1 MSARIGLILLGAF
14 FVFESILGCFSGKMY
29 FKYGGWSAV
38 EPVYIIKIFI
48 IGLLF
53 VSAGIFINKKI
64 GRVINALIGLSLLI
78 ISIEIFTTQDP
89 AGIQSKI
96 GYPFLI
102 SGFSVLLISIS
113 FFYLAFRSEK
123 NIKRYPKYMWC
134 KDCFKFYLYE
144 DVKDTDQICSYC
156 GKKLTEYKNDGVYQQ
171 RNASDQSTKTSKRK
185 KRKFKKR

>member
-102 SGFSVLLISIS
+102 SGFSVLLISIL

-134 KDCFKFYLYE
+134 KDCFKFYMYE
-144 DVKDTDQICSYC
+144 DVKNTDQICPDC
-156 GKKLTEYKNDGVYQQ
+156 GKKLTEYKNDGVYRQG
-171 RNASDQSTKTSKRK
+171 NASEQSTKTPKIK

>member
-1 MSARIGLILLGAF
+1 MNARIGLILLGAF

-171 RNASDQSTKTSKRK
+171 RNASDQSVKTSKRK

>member
-1 MSARIGLILLGAF
+1 MNARIGLILLGAF

-53 VSAGIFINKKI
+53 VSAGIFI
-64 GRVINALIGLSLLI
+64 
-78 ISIEIFTTQDP
+78 TQDL

-102 SGFSVLLISIS
+102 SGFSVLLISIL

-134 KDCFKFYLYE
+134 KDCFKFYMYE
-144 DVKDTDQICSYC
+144 DVKDTDQICPDC
-156 GKKLTEYKNDGVYQQ
+156 GEKLTEYNDGDYWK
-171 RNASDQSTKTSKRK
+171 RNAPHQGAKTPKIK

>member
-1 MSARIGLILLGAF
+1 MSTRIGLILLGAF

-64 GRVINALIGLSLLI
+64 GRVINALIGLNLLI

-102 SGFSVLLISIS
+102 SGFLVLLISIS
-113 FFYLAFRSEK
+113 FFYLALHPEK

-134 KDCFKFYLYE
+134 KDCFKFYMYE
-144 DVKDTDQICSYC
+144 DVKDTDQICPNC
-156 GKKLTEYKNDGVYQQ
+156 GKKLTEYNDGDYWR
-171 RNASDQSTKTSKRK
+171 RNASDQSAKAPKIK

>member
-29 FKYGGWSAV
+29 FKYRGWSGV
-38 EPVYIIKIFI
+38 EPVYIIKVFI

-64 GRVINALIGLSLLI
+64 GRVINALIGLGLLI

-102 SGFSVLLISIS
+102 SGFSVLLISIL

-156 GKKLTEYKNDGVYQQ
+156 GKKLTEYKNDGVYRQ
-171 RNASDQSTKTSKRK
+171 RNASEQNAKASKIK

>member
-1 MSARIGLILLGAF
+1 MSTRIGLILLGAF

-64 GRVINALIGLSLLI
+64 GRVINALIGLGLLI

-102 SGFSVLLISIS
+102 SGFSVLLISIL

-156 GKKLTEYKNDGVYQQ
+156 GKKLTEYKNDSVYRQ
-171 RNASDQSTKTSKRK
+171 RNASEQNAKTPKIKR
-185 KRKFKKR
+185 RKFKKR

>member
-29 FKYGGWSAV
+29 FKYQGWSAV
-38 EPVYIIKIFI
+38 DLVYIIKIFI
-48 IGLLF
+48 TGLLF

-64 GRVINALIGLSLLI
+64 GRVINALIGLNLLI

-89 AGIQSKI
+89 AGIQNKI

-102 SGFSVLLISIS
+102 SGFLVLLISIS

-123 NIKRYPKYMWC
+123 SIKRYPQYMWC

-144 DVKDTDQICSYC
+144 DVKDTDQICPDC
-156 GKKLTEYKNDGVYQQ
+156 GKKLTEYKNDGVYRQG
-171 RNASDQSTKTSKRK
+171 NASEQNAKAPKIK

>member
-1 MSARIGLILLGAF
+1 MSTRIGLILLGAF

-38 EPVYIIKIFI
+38 EPVYVIKIFT
-48 IGLLF
+48 IGVLF
-53 VSAGIFINKKI
+53 ASAGIFINKKI

-89 AGIQSKI
+89 EGIQSKI

-102 SGFSVLLISIS
+102 SEFSVLLISIL

-123 NIKRYPKYMWC
+123 SIKRYPRYMWC
-134 KDCFKFYLYE
+134 KDLFKFYMYV
-144 DVKDTDQICSYC
+144 DDKDTDQIGPDC
-156 GKKLTEYKNDGVYQQ
+156 GKKLPDYNDGDYRK
-171 RNASDQSTKTSKRK
+171 RNASEQSAKAPKIK
-185 KRKFKKR
+185 KRKFEKR

>member
-29 FKYGGWSAV
+29 FKYQGWSAV
-38 EPVYIIKIFI
+38 DLVYIIKIFI
-48 IGLLF
+48 TGLLF

-64 GRVINALIGLSLLI
+64 GRVINALIGLNLLI

-89 AGIQSKI
+89 AGIQNKI

-102 SGFSVLLISIS
+102 SGFLVLLISIS

-123 NIKRYPKYMWC
+123 SIKRYPQYMWC

-144 DVKDTDQICSYC
+144 DVKDTDQICPDC
-156 GKKLTEYKNDGVYQQ
+156 GKKLTEYNDGDYWK
-171 RNASDQSTKTSKRK
+171 RNAPHQGAKTPKIK

>member
-1 MSARIGLILLGAF
+1 MSTRIGLILLGAF

-38 EPVYIIKIFI
+38 EPVYVIKIFI

-64 GRVINALIGLSLLI
+64 GKVINALIGLGLLI
-78 ISIEIFTTQDP
+78 ISIEIFTTGDP

-102 SGFSVLLISIS
+102 SGFSVLLISIL

-123 NIKRYPKYMWC
+123 SIKRYPKYMWC

-171 RNASDQSTKTSKRK
+171 RNASEQSTKSPKPK

>member
-1 MSARIGLILLGAF
+1 MSTRIGLILLGAF

-38 EPVYIIKIFI
+38 EPVYVIKIFI

-64 GRVINALIGLSLLI
+64 GRVINALIGLNLLI

-89 AGIQSKI
+89 TGIQSKI

-102 SGFSVLLISIS
+102 SGFLVLLISIS

-123 NIKRYPKYMWC
+123 NIKRYPEYMWC
-134 KDCFKFYLYE
+134 AGCGKFYRYE
-144 DVKDTDQICSYC
+144 DVKDTDQICPDC
-156 GKKLTEYKNDGVYQQ
+156 GKKLTEYNDGDYRE
-171 RNASDQSTKTSKRK
+171 RNASDQSAKAPKIK